1 MSVLEIHDL
10 HVTVDTES
18 GPSEILRGSV
28 PPCLLYWW
36 FLAVV
41 LAIFSVLFYLV

>member
-1 MSVLEIHDL
+1 MNP
-10 HVTVDTES
+10 TKT
-18 GPSEILRGSV
+18 LRGSV